1 MRNQIIVI
9 FGLKQVKKMNAATQI
24 AKHFREVFFG
34 GNWTT
39 VNFKDNLASI
49 PWQQATQKVESFNT
63 IAVLTFHIGYYVAA
77 VSKVLEGEALVAKDE
92 LSFDHPPINSQAEW
106 ENLVNEILADAE
118 KMTSLIEQLPENKLW
133 ENFTDEKYGIYYRN
147 LHGIIEHTHYHLGQI
162 SLMKKLILQAEK
174 G

>member
-1 MRNQIIVI
+1 
-9 FGLKQVKKMNAATQI
+9 MNSAIQI
-24 AKHFREVFFG
+24 AKHFRAVFFG

-39 VNFKDNLASI
+39 VNLKDNLEGVT
-49 PWQQATQKVESFNT
+49 WLQAIQKVESFNT

-92 LSFDHPPINSQAEW
+92 HSFDHPPINSQAEW
-106 ENLVNEILADAE
+106 EDLVNGILADAE

-147 LHGIIEHTHYHLGQI
+147 LLGIIEHTHYHLGQI
-162 SLMKKLILQAEK
+162 SLIKKLLL
-174 G
+174 